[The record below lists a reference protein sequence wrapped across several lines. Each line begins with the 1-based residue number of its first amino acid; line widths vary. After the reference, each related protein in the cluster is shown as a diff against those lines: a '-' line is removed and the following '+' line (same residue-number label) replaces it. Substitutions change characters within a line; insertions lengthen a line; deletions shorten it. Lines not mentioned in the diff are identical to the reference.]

1 MSYPSHPPCL
11 HHRNKYLLK
20 RTIYEHLIMLH
31 SLASGHVVPL
41 RPKYSLRHPFL
52 RHTQYMTSVSVKDQV
67 PQLYK
72 TRSKFMGLNIS
83 VLKFI
88 EKRQEDKR
96 FLTV

>member
-1 MSYPSHPPCL
+1 
-11 HHRNKYLLK
+11 
-20 RTIYEHLIMLH
+20 
-31 SLASGHVVPL
+31 
-41 RPKYSLRHPFL
+41 
-52 RHTQYMTSVSVKDQV
+52 MTSVSVKDQV